1 MSTQVIEL
9 EGFEIELASELYC
22 DRGGDHRELVDRAR
36 TDRRRLGHNVDESA
50 VLCVRCMKA
59 MRAESV
65 MPGRLVAGLWTL
77 NPDTGVRIAPRQ
89 PVLET
94 SEHENSRSEGSLL
107 LLKKHTVFAGSL
119 LKLRGHPIG

>member
-1 MSTQVIEL
+1 MSTQPIEL

-59 MRAESV
+59 IPAKSV
-65 MPGRLVAGLWTL
+65 MPGRLAAGLWTL
-77 NPDTGVRIAPRQ
+77 NPADD
-89 PVLET
+89 
-94 SEHENSRSEGSLL
+94 RSNR
-107 LLKKHTVFAGSL
+107 AC
-119 LKLRGHPIG
+119 